1 MQRRESWSATA
12 TTPDATTST
21 RVHGAKGK
29 PEMRP
34 KALGLPVDC
43 GTRNGVWGK
52 VCRLLTLLRPSG
64 RTCRKAGRSFAKR
77 TCTAR
82 PSTEPAAFGARRR
95 AGPLTGRRPGN
106 IGTRTNETH
115 GVRFAKA
122 TIFLLACVVSGALPT
137 TESHAQTGDST
148 ILVRNF
154 GQTWA
159 NYISRLGGTVRNNT
173 IAQRFT
179 TGDAGGG
186 YVVDGMTFRF
196 HESFNED
203 DLDLRA
209 SIRQKQGNLDV
220 PVSERLITLSKD
232 RSSISNYAH
241 NLFNAPA
248 NAEVLRPN
256 TPYFMV
262 IECINNSCGQQGN
275 SARLDMRLTNSDRED
290 SVGESDWT
298 LHSGHRVRNHN
309 DWSATTGT
317 LIVSISGRKANRAYI
332 VDNGVKVVSTP
343 TAQPDTYAL
352 GDIIVFE
359 VKFDKNVQV
368 KAGKMPGFNFQIASG
383 NAGKRAAQYTGG
395 SGTRNL
401 RFAYTVTSTD
411 PRDRD
416 GIWIGNWSN
425 TWVNA
430 AGNITDADLNDAL
443 LDHDELGLQPSH
455 KVDPNIIRPTVTSIE
470 IISEP
475 LLPVT
480 GYGVGERI
488 KLRATFDTAVAVTG
502 TPRLAI
508 QIGDERL
515 QAGYISAESS
525 GSSIVFGYRV
535 KETNTD
541 HDGINIVE
549 NAMAIMGDPERGLLG
564 ADAAIVKDSG
574 NRPHASLY
582 SAAGG
587 NESDHKVFGRRDALG
602 DADLG
607 NLSLDE
613 ATLTPAFL
621 RNRNTYTAEVET
633 DMDVVTVSARPSISA
648 ASIQILP
655 PDSDDTLQG
664 HQVPLEYGSNGITV
678 TVLAANGT
686 TTQEYTVTV
695 QRPSSFP
702 DRPEKPTV
710 NAISATSV
718 DLTWSAPTERGAP
731 ITGYTIRYQADGT
744 SSWQDWPHSDTSTEA
759 TITGLTEDV
768 LYRVQV
774 QANSAQGTSE
784 WSPSGAREISV
795 PDAPGRP
802 IVMRPSAST
811 TSVDVSW
818 TKPAGNGA
826 PITGYVV
833 QYRDAD
839 APNWQDWEHLDATTQ
854 TTITGLTANVAQR
867 VQVSAVNSEGMG
879 PWSDEGLT
887 DASAP
892 ETPAK
897 PTVSVA
903 SATSLNVTWI
913 APIDNGEPITD
924 YAIRYSE
931 DGVSWTDWTH
941 TGATVQTVITGLSVN
956 MTYQVE
962 VSAINAEG
970 MSLWSE
976 SGEGTIL
983 VPDKPNKPIVT
994 VASATSL
1001 DIVWTTPADSGSSIM
1016 GYAIQYREDGAPS
1029 WISWLHRNVETKTK
1043 ITGLSANKTYRV
1055 QVSARN
1061 AAGTS
1066 QWSDADVKTIA
1077 VPDDPQIPTV
1087 RGASTTSVNVHWRK
1101 PSDNDSPI
1109 TAYAVRYRESG
1120 TSQWL
1125 EWDHSDTTTSTQ
1137 ITDLVNNTQYQVEV
1151 QATNV
1156 VGTSRWS
1163 PPGQGAPGIVTGEPG
1178 ELRLVDDNGPTING
1192 EGRLEAFYRG
1202 EWGTVCDDRFNNV
1215 PFKMRGPNYSTDPTD
1230 FQMVPNV
1237 APQLA
1242 CQLMG
1247 HSTGEVVSRGELRMN
1262 VAPASQKIWLDDV
1275 RCAEGSTHWTGKTA
1289 TALNHCY
1296 NAGIGLHN
1304 CSHTEDVHLRCS
1316 GSSPARAALSGEF
1329 QNVPESHDGTEFTFQ
1344 TAFSEAVTASAEDLR
1359 DHAFAV
1365 TEGTVTEVSPIDG
1378 RSDLWS
1384 VTIAPTSTADVTV
1397 TLEGERACDTP
1408 GAVCAENGTLL
1419 TNTVSVDIPG
1429 TPVTEDGLT
1438 ASFEEV
1444 PTQHDG
1450 ETPFTLRLA
1459 LSAPVRNSYT
1469 AMRENVLEATGGTVT
1484 RARRIDGRSD
1494 LWEITVTPQGDENV
1508 EVKLEAGRAC
1518 GTPGALC
1525 TRDGRGLTTGL
1536 ITVIPGPA
1544 TIGPRSPGP
1553 APLTARFTNI
1563 PDEHDGE
1570 STFTVEVIFSE
1581 APAGTPSGMRNR
1593 TLRNALDVTGGAV
1606 TRVRKVNQSETH
1618 RIVTVQPAGH
1628 DAVDIVLPA
1637 SEDCEAAGAICTEAG
1652 GRLEIGLLTQVRGPA
1667 ALRVADA
1674 EVHEGPG
1681 AVLPFSVTLDRA
1693 TSATV
1698 SVDYATSDGTA
1709 QAGSDYTAATG
1720 SVTFTP
1726 GETEKTINVAV
1737 LDDSHDEGTET
1748 MTLTLSNPS
1757 GAYLADAA
1765 ATGTINNHD
1774 PMPKAWMVRFGRT
1787 VGSQVVDALG
1797 ARLDGG
1803 GSSHVTV
1810 GGINVVVESGAEPVI
1825 EDDDP
1830 FGLPAWATNAE
1841 READAQTISADDILL
1856 RSAFHL
1862 SSGTQEPGAGP
1873 AFTAWGRVAT
1883 GGFEAEEDSVTMNG
1897 DVTTGL
1903 IGFDAE
1909 WERALAGV
1917 MLSQSTGEGSYR
1929 LDPAHGSD
1937 GGTVD
1942 SSLTGVYPY
1951 MRVDLNAKVSAWAL
1965 AGMGS
1970 GELTLHQEGG
1980 EPMPTDISMRMG
1992 ALGVNGQM
2000 LDGSGPSGIGLNVK
2014 SDAMWVGTK
2023 SERSGDMIASEGDVL
2038 RLRLI
2043 LQGER
2048 SFEAGN
2054 GATFTPSAEVGLRH
2068 DGGDAETGTGVEV
2081 GAGLRYTI
2089 GSVTIE
2095 GQVRTLIAHEA
2106 TGYDEW
2112 GASGAIRVTPS
2123 ASGRGLTLSIAPE
2136 WGRTGSATERLWSA
2150 HDATA
2155 LGAESEFEAGN
2166 NLQMDAGY
2174 GVGVPGNRGVLT
2186 PYAGM
2191 TLGNAGNRTIRTG
2204 ARWQFNPDTVV
2215 SVEATRQTS
2224 DAGESANEL
2233 KLRAALRF

>member
-1 MQRRESWSATA
+1 M
-12 TTPDATTST
+12 
-21 RVHGAKGK
+21 G
-29 PEMRP
+29 
-34 KALGLPVDC
+34 
-43 GTRNGVWGK
+43 
-52 VCRLLTLLRPSG
+52 
-64 RTCRKAGRSFAKR
+64 
-77 TCTAR
+77 
-82 PSTEPAAFGARRR
+82 
-95 AGPLTGRRPGN
+95 
-106 IGTRTNETH
+106 
-115 GVRFAKA
+115 
-122 TIFLLACVVSGALPT
+122 
-137 TESHAQTGDST
+137 
-148 ILVRNF
+148 
-154 GQTWA
+154 
-159 NYISRLGGTVRNNT
+159 
-173 IAQRFT
+173 FT
-179 TGDAGGG
+179 TGNAGGG
-186 YVVDGMTFRF
+186 YILDNVTFRVEET
-196 HESFNED
+196 HDQANI
-203 DLDLRA
+203 DLQV
-209 SIRQKQGNLDV
+209 SIREKNQSNGAPTNA
-220 PVSERLITLSKD
+220 RLITMNNHNNNILQFSH
-232 RSSISNYAH
+232 NY
-241 NLFNAPA
+241 FNAPSNSA
-248 NAEVLRPN
+248 VLHPN
-256 TPYFMV
+256 TKYFLVM
-262 IECINNSCGQQGN
+262 ECINSSCGAGTDN
-275 SARLDMRLTNSDRED
+275 EVHLDYTRSNNED
-290 SVGESDWT
+290 GIGESDWD
-298 LHSGHRVRNHN
+298 LASGYRTKTQNSS
-309 DWSATTGT
+309 WSTTVVLGVP
-317 LIVSISGRKANRAYI
+317 IVSISGWKAHRAYI
-332 VDNGVKVVSTP
+332 VDDGVQIVSTP
-343 TAQPDTYAL
+343 TAKPDTYAL
-352 GDIIVFE
+352 GDLIEFE
-359 VKFDKNVQV
+359 VTFDKRVQV
-368 KAGKMPGFNFQIASG
+368 KAGRTPGFRFQVASG
-383 NAGKRAAQYTGG
+383 TAGARTARYV
-395 SGTRNL
+395 SGTGTKTL
-401 RFAYTVTSTD
+401 RFAYTVLSTD
-411 PRDRD
+411 PKDQD
-416 GIWIGNWSN
+416 GIWIPSSSR
-425 TWVNA
+425 TWVDA
-430 AGNITDADLNDAL
+430 QGNITDADLNDAL

-455 KVDPNIIRPTVTSIE
+455 KVDPNIIRPTVTSME

-718 DLTWSAPTERGAP
+718 DVTWSAPTERGAP

-744 SSWQDWPHSDTSTEA
+744 SSWQDWQHSDTSTEA

-784 WSPSGAREISV
+784 WSPSGTREISV

-802 IVMRPSAST
+802 MVMRAST

-839 APNWQDWEHLDATTQ
+839 APNWRDWEHLDATTQ
-854 TTITGLTANVAQR
+854 TTITGLTANVAQSVQVS

-924 YAIRYSE
+924 YAIRYRYSE
-931 DGVSWTDWTH
+931 DGGSWADWSH
-941 TGATVQTVITGLSVN
+941 TGATVQTVITGLLVN
-956 MTYQVE
+956 MTCQVE

-970 MSLWSE
+970 MSGWSE

-1016 GYAIQYREDGAPS
+1016 GYAIRYQEDGAPS

-1043 ITGLSANKTYRV
+1043 ITGLSANKTYWV

-1429 TPVTEDGLT
+1429 TPVTADGLT

-1570 STFTVEVIFSE
+1570 NKFTLEIVFSE
-1581 APAGTPSGMRNR
+1581 PPSGMKNK
-1593 TLRNALDVTGGAV
+1593 TLRNALRVTNGAV
-1606 TRVRKVNQSETH
+1606 TRVRKVNHVPAH
-1618 RIVTVQPAGH
+1618 RIVTVQPTDH
-1628 DAVDIVLPA
+1628 EAVDIELPP
-1637 SEDCEAAGAICTEAG
+1637 SPDCEAPGAICTVTG
-1652 GRLEIGLLTQVRGPA
+1652 GRLETPLLTRIRGPA

-1674 EVHEGPG
+1674 EVREGPG
-1681 AVLPFSVTLDRA
+1681 ATLAFAVTLSRA
-1693 TSATV
+1693 TSAV
-1698 SVDYATSDGTA
+1698 VNVDYATSDGTA
-1709 QAGSDYTAATG
+1709 QAGADYTTQSG
-1720 SVTFTP
+1720 TVTFAP
-1726 GETEKTINVAV
+1726 GETAKTVNVDV
-1737 LDDSHDEGTET
+1737 LNDAHDEGSET
-1748 MTLTLSNPS
+1748 MTLTLSNAT
-1757 GAYLADAA
+1757 GAYLDDAV
-1765 ATGTINNHD
+1765 ATGTITNAD
-1774 PMPKAWMVRFGRT
+1774 PIPQAWATRFGRT
-1787 VGSQVVDALG
+1787 VGTHVVEALTQRFEDRG
-1797 ARLDGG
+1797 T
-1803 GSSHVTV
+1803 SHVTV
-1810 GGINVVVESGAEPVI
+1810 AGISLAGTPDTELPPI
-1825 EDDDP
+1825 DEDP
-1830 FGLPAWATNAE
+1830 LGLLEWEKNAG
-1841 READAQTISADDILL
+1841 READARSITSEDLML
-1856 RSAFHL
+1856 RSSFRL
-1862 SSGTQEPGAGP
+1862 SSGNDAIQHGGA
-1873 AFTAWGRVAT
+1873 AFTTWGQVET
-1883 GGFEAEEDSVTMNG
+1883 GRFEAEEDDVKMDG

-1909 WERALAGV
+1909 WNRALAGI
-1917 MLSQSTGEGSYR
+1917 MFSTSTGDGSYR
-1929 LDPAHGSD
+1929 LDPSKGD
-1937 GGTVD
+1937 DTGTVE
-1942 SSLTGVYPY
+1942 STLTGVYPY
-1951 MRVDLNAKVSAWAL
+1951 GRIDLNAKVSAWAV

-1970 GELTLHQEGG
+1970 GELTLRQTGKK
-1980 EPMPTDISMRMG
+1980 PMPTDISMRMG
-1992 ALGVNGQM
+1992 AAGIKGQV
-2000 LDGSGPSGIGLNVK
+2000 LDGANPAGISLNVK
-2014 SDAMWVGTK
+2014 TDAMWVATR
-2023 SERSGDMIASEGDVL
+2023 SERSADMVASKGDIT

-2043 LQGER
+2043 MQGER
-2048 SFEAGN
+2048 AFALDN
-2054 GATFTPSAEVGLRH
+2054 GATFTPSAEVGVRH
-2068 DGGDAETGTGVEV
+2068 DAGDAEKGTGLEV
-2081 GAGLRYTI
+2081 GTGMRYSI

-2095 GQVRTLIAHEA
+2095 AQARTLVAHADSAYE
-2106 TGYDEW
+2106 EW
-2112 GASGAIRVTPS
+2112 GMSGSIGVTPDT
-2123 ASGRGLTLSIAPE
+2123 AGRGLTLTIAPA
-2136 WGRTGSATERLWSA
+2136 WGRTASASDRLWSA
-2150 HDATA
+2150 HDARA
-2155 LGAESEFEAGN
+2155 LGERIEFEAGSHL
-2166 NLQMDAGY
+2166 NLEAGY
-2174 GVGVPGNRGVLT
+2174 GFGLGHNQGTIT

-2191 TLGNAGNRTIRTG
+2191 TLGENGDRKTRAG
-2204 ARWQFNPDTVV
+2204 ARWQLTPDAILAIEG
-2215 SVEATRQTS
+2215 SRHTS
-2224 DAGESANEL
+2224 DANDATNEVGF
-2233 KLRAALRF
+2233 RVAIRF

>member
-1 MQRRESWSATA
+1 MVG
-12 TTPDATTST
+12 D
-21 RVHGAKGK
+21 
-29 PEMRP
+29 
-34 KALGLPVDC
+34 
-43 GTRNGVWGK
+43 
-52 VCRLLTLLRPSG
+52 G
-64 RTCRKAGRSFAKR
+64 RTRSTKY
-77 TCTAR
+77 
-82 PSTEPAAFGARRR
+82 
-95 AGPLTGRRPGN
+95 
-106 IGTRTNETH
+106 
-115 GVRFAKA
+115 
-122 TIFLLACVVSGALPT
+122 VSG
-137 TESHAQTGDST
+137 
-148 ILVRNF
+148 
-154 GQTWA
+154 
-159 NYISRLGGTVRNNT
+159 
-173 IAQRFT
+173 
-179 TGDAGGG
+179 
-186 YVVDGMTFRF
+186 
-196 HESFNED
+196 
-203 DLDLRA
+203 
-209 SIRQKQGNLDV
+209 
-220 PVSERLITLSKD
+220 
-232 RSSISNYAH
+232 
-241 NLFNAPA
+241 
-248 NAEVLRPN
+248 
-256 TPYFMV
+256 
-262 IECINNSCGQQGN
+262 
-275 SARLDMRLTNSDRED
+275 
-290 SVGESDWT
+290 
-298 LHSGHRVRNHN
+298 
-309 DWSATTGT
+309 TGT
-317 LIVSISGRKANRAYI
+317 K
-332 VDNGVKVVSTP
+332 T
-343 TAQPDTYAL
+343 
-352 GDIIVFE
+352 
-359 VKFDKNVQV
+359 
-368 KAGKMPGFNFQIASG
+368 
-383 NAGKRAAQYTGG
+383 
-395 SGTRNL
+395 L
-401 RFAYTVTSTD
+401 RFAYTVLSTD
-411 PRDRD
+411 PKDQD
-416 GIWIGNWSN
+416 GIWIPSSSR
-425 TWVNA
+425 TWVDA
-430 AGNITDADLNDAL
+430 QGNITDADLNDAL

-587 NESDHKVFGRRDALG
+587 NESDHKVFGSRDALG

-607 NLSLDE
+607 NLSLHE

-664 HQVPLEYGSNGITV
+664 HQVPLEYGSNGIIV

-718 DLTWSAPTERGAP
+718 DVTWSAPTERGAP

-744 SSWQDWPHSDTSTEA
+744 SSWQDWSHSDTSTEA

-784 WSPSGAREISV
+784 WSPSGTREISV

-802 IVMRPSAST
+802 MVMRAST

-839 APNWQDWEHLDATTQ
+839 APNWRDWEHLDATTQ

-931 DGVSWTDWTH
+931 DGGSWTDWTH

-956 MTYQVE
+956 VTYQVE

-970 MSLWSE
+970 MSGWSE

-1016 GYAIQYREDGAPS
+1016 GYAIRYQEDGAPS

-1043 ITGLSANKTYRV
+1043 ITGLSANKTYWV

-1570 STFTVEVIFSE
+1570 SKFTLEIVFSE
-1581 APAGTPSGMRNR
+1581 PPSGMKNK
-1593 TLRNALDVTGGAV
+1593 TLRNALRVTNGAV
-1606 TRVRKVNQSETH
+1606 TRVRKVNHVPAH
-1618 RIVTVQPAGH
+1618 RIVTVQPTDH
-1628 DAVDIVLPA
+1628 EAVDIELPP
-1637 SEDCEAAGAICTEAG
+1637 SPDCEAPGAICTVTG
-1652 GRLEIGLLTQVRGPA
+1652 GRLETPLLTRIRGPA

-1674 EVHEGPG
+1674 EVREGPG
-1681 AVLPFSVTLDRA
+1681 ATLAFAVTLSRA
-1693 TSATV
+1693 TSAV
-1698 SVDYATSDGTA
+1698 VNVDYATSDGTA
-1709 QAGSDYTAATG
+1709 QAGADYTTQSG
-1720 SVTFTP
+1720 TVTFAP
-1726 GETEKTINVAV
+1726 GETAKTVNVDV
-1737 LDDSHDEGTET
+1737 LNDAHDEGSET
-1748 MTLTLSNPS
+1748 MTLTLSNAT
-1757 GAYLADAA
+1757 GAYLDDAV
-1765 ATGTINNHD
+1765 ATGTITNAD
-1774 PMPKAWMVRFGRT
+1774 PIPQAWATRFGRT
-1787 VGSQVVDALG
+1787 VGTHVVEALTQRFEDRG
-1797 ARLDGG
+1797 T
-1803 GSSHVTV
+1803 SHVTV
-1810 GGINVVVESGAEPVI
+1810 AGISLAGTPDTELPPI
-1825 EDDDP
+1825 DEDP
-1830 FGLPAWATNAE
+1830 LGLLEWEKNAG
-1841 READAQTISADDILL
+1841 READARSITSEDLML
-1856 RSAFHL
+1856 RSSFRL
-1862 SSGTQEPGAGP
+1862 SSGNDAIQHGGA
-1873 AFTAWGRVAT
+1873 AFTTWGQVET
-1883 GGFEAEEDSVTMNG
+1883 GRFEAEEDDVKMDG

-1909 WERALAGV
+1909 WNRALAGI
-1917 MLSQSTGEGSYR
+1917 MFSTSTGDGSYR
-1929 LDPAHGSD
+1929 LDPSKGD
-1937 GGTVD
+1937 DTGTVE
-1942 SSLTGVYPY
+1942 STLTGVYPY
-1951 MRVDLNAKVSAWAL
+1951 GRIDLNAKVSAWAV

-1970 GELTLHQEGG
+1970 GELTLRQTGKK
-1980 EPMPTDISMRMG
+1980 PMPTDISMRMG
-1992 ALGVNGQM
+1992 AAGIKGQV
-2000 LDGSGPSGIGLNVK
+2000 LDGANPAGISLNVK
-2014 SDAMWVGTK
+2014 TDAMWVATR
-2023 SERSGDMIASEGDVL
+2023 SERSADMVASKGDIT

-2043 LQGER
+2043 MQGER
-2048 SFEAGN
+2048 AFALDN
-2054 GATFTPSAEVGLRH
+2054 GATFTPSAEVGVRH
-2068 DGGDAETGTGVEV
+2068 DAGDAEKGTGLEV
-2081 GAGLRYTI
+2081 GTGMRYSI

-2095 GQVRTLIAHEA
+2095 AQARTLVAHADSAYE
-2106 TGYDEW
+2106 EW
-2112 GASGAIRVTPS
+2112 GMSGSIGVTPDT
-2123 ASGRGLTLSIAPE
+2123 AGRGLTLTIAPA
-2136 WGRTGSATERLWSA
+2136 WGRTASASDRLWSA
-2150 HDATA
+2150 HDARA
-2155 LGAESEFEAGN
+2155 LGERIEFEAGSHL
-2166 NLQMDAGY
+2166 NLEAGY
-2174 GVGVPGNRGVLT
+2174 GFGLGHNQGTIT

-2191 TLGNAGNRTIRTG
+2191 TLGENGDRKTRAG
-2204 ARWQFNPDTVV
+2204 ARWQLTPDAILAIEG
-2215 SVEATRQTS
+2215 SRHTS
-2224 DAGESANEL
+2224 DANDATNEVGF
-2233 KLRAALRF
+2233 RVAIRF